1 MSPCAA
7 GLHAACKYRELT
19 PMSEWVQHDIPA
31 FAVVGRVNM
40 GKSAVLATLLEI
52 DDNELIR
59 VSPTPGETTR
69 CQTHR
74 VVFSGKECVRFI
86 DTPGFSQPIEAMRE
100 IQRIHGHGTPDLDA
114 IRTFIAAPGEA
125 FGDEKRLLAPLA
137 EGAGVLYIVD
147 PAKPLR
153 DDFLAEMEILRWSG
167 RPRLALLNRR
177 EGATGPH
184 EDAWKTRLGATFNL
198 TRTFDAH
205 HARYEERLR
214 LLKALLEIEETHR
227 PALLETIR
235 LVEDEWRVRR
245 EEAAE
250 TILGFLEDALTLRVS
265 ATLDEKDLSLPS
277 RRQRGT
283 EALTKK
289 YFTALAALEHKC
301 SAALLKIHR
310 HHLLKADAD
319 PAAWQGI
326 DLESRE
332 AWTKFGLSRTQ
343 LVAVSSALGASAG
356 LALDVGTAFF
366 SHGAG
371 TALGALLGGGAAWF
385 KGGSLP
391 DLRIDLRG
399 GLKLGSGESKSL
411 IIGPPRNPNFPWI
424 LLDGI
429 LVRYQNIL
437 RRAHGRRDEQH
448 LQTGGSGLTRDFP
461 SARRALLAKWF
472 GSCLKGSPNRALEP
486 EVFEALVETL
496 GEASGL
502 SGGG

>member
-1 MSPCAA
+1 
-7 GLHAACKYRELT
+7 
-19 PMSEWVQHDIPA
+19 MSEWVQADVPA

-74 VVFSGKECVRFI
+74 VVFGGRECVRFI
-86 DTPGFSQPIEAMRE
+86 DTPGFSQPVEAMRE
-100 IQRIHGHGTPDLDA
+100 IQRIHGQGMPDLVA
-114 IRTFIAAPGEA
+114 IRKFIHTAGET
-125 FGDEKRLLAPLA
+125 FGDEKRLLVPLL
-137 EGAGVLYIVD
+137 EGAGVLYVVD

-153 DDFLAEMEILRWSG
+153 DDFLAEMEILRWTG

-177 EGATGPH
+177 ENTTGPD
-184 EDAWKTRLGATFNL
+184 EDAWKTRLGGTFNL

-214 LLKALLEIEETHR
+214 LLKALLEIEEHHR
-227 PALLETIR
+227 DALAETIR

-250 TILGFLEDALTLRVS
+250 SLLGFLEDALGLRVS
-265 ATLDEKDLSLPS
+265 ATLGEKDLALHS
-277 RRQRGT
+277 RRSRNT
-283 EALTKK
+283 EALAKR
-289 YFTALAALEHKC
+289 YFAELSNLERQC

-319 PAAWQGI
+319 PAAYQGI
-326 DLESRE
+326 ALESAE
-332 AWTKFGLSRTQ
+332 TWTKWGLGRGQ
-343 LVAVSSALGASAG
+343 LAIAATLAGGAAG
-356 LALDVGTAFF
+356 LAVDAATGGL

-371 TALGALLGGGAAWF
+371 TVIGALGGGAAAWF

-391 DLRIDLRG
+391 DLRVDLRG
-399 GLKLGSGESKSL
+399 GLKLAAGESKSL
-411 IIGPPRNPNFPWI
+411 IVGPPRNPNFPWI

-429 LVRYQNIL
+429 LIRYQNML
-437 RRAHGRRDEQH
+437 ARAHGRRDEQR
-448 LQTGGSGLTRDFP
+448 LDGGGFGFTRDFP
-461 SARRALLAKWF
+461 PARRALLAKWF
-472 GSCLKGSPNRALEP
+472 GTCLKGSPNRALEP
-486 EVFEALVETL
+486 QVLTALIDTL
-496 GEASGL
+496 EQAGRGTQ
-502 SGGG
+502 GQRP